1 MATGIIRL
9 DQFFE
14 GKRVKSKGPTEREM
28 MDMRHQHEQ
37 AM

>member
-14 GKRVKSKGPTEREM
+14 TKRIKIKGPTKREM
-28 MDMRHQHEQ
+28 MDM
-37 AM
+37 